1 MSCFKL
7 LPEIKQKRSVI
18 QSSASNFTP
27 VSKFIL
33 MCAVVLSLM
42 ESSSDWARAQEE
54 LCRPELGPW
63 PSLRSELSCAALGN
77 SLKGWVV

>member
-18 QSSASNFTP
+18 ESSASNFTP

-42 ESSSDWARAQEE
+42 ESSSGWARAQGE
-54 LCRPELGPW
+54 LCGPELGPW